1 MSCGQV
7 RWNEVFHYCH
17 MSPIGSRNVY
27 RCLRMSDLKP
37 AIMNI
42 EARPAGDGGSA
53 ARCYELGGLKL
64 AHGDAEGAIAAY
76 QQCLALA
83 PPQAAVFN
91 NLGSA
96 LLKDGRFEAAIAALE
111 AALALDPGYLRAL
124 VNLGKAL
131 REAGRAAEA
140 VAPLNQAL
148 ASNPDYAPA
157 LVNLGDAL
165 AATGDLDAA
174 QQALERSIRL
184 APTLVEAHMSLGI
197 ARLQAG
203 RIAESIDALRAA
215 VALAPSHADAH
226 SNLGH
231 ALFVAGEWEAAW
243 PHFEHRFRRHAH
255 RVPLRPPAG
264 VARWDGT
271 VSADLELWLLG
282 EQGLGD
288 QLQFV
293 RYAKI
298 LHDRGVRC
306 VIACNPRLVKILRA
320 AELGARIV
328 PFETAADTPTAR
340 WISLIS
346 LPGWHR
352 TRPDTVPAAAGYLA
366 ADPIRVARWR
376 ARLPK
381 AAGLR
386 VALAWAGNPRMET
399 GRHAGRSPPLTALA
413 PLMAVPHVNFISLQK
428 GHGEEQLESV
438 PFSESILRL
447 PDLDAGPDAFLDT
460 AAILKCVDLLVTSD
474 SAIAHLAGA
483 LGVPTWLCLLREPD
497 WRWMLKGA
505 DTPWYSSM
513 RLFRQPAPGD
523 WESVYEEIATHL
535 RL

>member
-1 MSCGQV
+1 M
-7 RWNEVFHYCH
+7 
-17 MSPIGSRNVY
+17 
-27 RCLRMSDLKP
+27 RMSDLNA
-37 AIMNI
+37 AIESI
-42 EARPAGDGGSA
+42 ETRPAGDSGSA

-64 AHGDAEGAIAAY
+64 AGGDTEGAIAAY

-83 PPQAAVFN
+83 PPHAAVFN

-96 LLKDGRFEAAIAALE
+96 LLKAGRFEAAIAALE
-111 AALALDPGYLRAL
+111 AALALDAGYVRAL

-140 VAPLNQAL
+140 LAPLDQAL
-148 ASNPDYAPA
+148 ASNPNYAPA

-174 QQALERSIRL
+174 QQALERSVRL

-215 VALAPSHADAH
+215 VALSPSHADAH

-231 ALFVAGEWEAAW
+231 ALFVAGDWEAAW

-255 RVPLRPPAG
+255 RVPLRPPTG

-271 VSADLELWLLG
+271 VSAELELWLLG

-293 RYAKI
+293 RYAKL

-306 VIACNPRLVKILRA
+306 VIACDPRLVKILEA
-320 AELGARIV
+320 AQLGARIV
-328 PFETAADTPTAR
+328 PFDTAADTSAAR
-340 WISLIS
+340 WVPLMS

-352 TRPDTVPAAAGYLA
+352 TRSDTVPAAAGYLA
-366 ADPIRVARWR
+366 ADPVRVARWR
-376 ARLPK
+376 ARFPTTT
-381 AAGLR
+381 GLR

-399 GRHAGRSPPLTALA
+399 GRHAGRSPPLAALA
-413 PLMAVPHVNFISLQK
+413 PLMTVPQVSFVSLQK

-438 PFSESILRL
+438 SFGDSILRL

-474 SAIAHLAGA
+474 TAIAHLAGA
-483 LGVPTWLCLLREPD
+483 LGVPTSLCLMREPD

-505 DTPWYSSM
+505 DTPWYQSV
-513 RLFRQPAPGD
+513 RLFRQSASGD
-523 WESVYEEIATHL
+523 WASVYAEIASHL